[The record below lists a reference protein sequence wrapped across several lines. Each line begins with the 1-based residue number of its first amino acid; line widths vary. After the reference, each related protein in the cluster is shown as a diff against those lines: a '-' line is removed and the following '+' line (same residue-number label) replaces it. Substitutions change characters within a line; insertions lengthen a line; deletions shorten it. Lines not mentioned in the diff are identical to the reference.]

1 MSCRCKKKS
10 CKECCEAGERGPR
23 GFRGA
28 TGPTGSPGPVGT
40 GNTGSTGS
48 PGPVGTGNTGPTGP
62 TGTEGPSGIGATGPT
77 GPTGAAGPTGAT
89 GTGGPIQTLFLGLVT
104 DETITSTEGFKNLL
118 TQPITTQSGSVLDLQ
133 FDYNVS
139 SVLGSEGTSLLVF
152 YIRIDGVYTYSVG
165 STFVVTPI
173 LEDHD
178 SGVIRTRITGLAAG
192 LHSINIQWISNQA
205 GPIFQI
211 RGTDPLTSEHASLY
225 IEEKMP

>member
-28 TGPTGSPGPVGT
+28 TGPTGSPG
-40 GNTGSTGS
+40 S
-48 PGPVGTGNTGPTGP
+48 VGTGNTGPTGAV
-62 TGTEGPSGIGATGPT
+62 GTEGPSGIGATGPT
-77 GPTGAAGPTGAT
+77 GPTGATGAT
-89 GTGGPIQTLFLGLVT
+89 GPAGTTGATGAGGPIQTLFLGLLT
-104 DETITSTEGFKNLL
+104 DETVTSTDGFKNLL
-118 TQPITTQSGSVLDLQ
+118 TQPINTQPGSVLDLQ
-133 FDYNVS
+133 FDYNAS
-139 SVLGSEGTSLLVF
+139 SVIGSAGTSLLVF

-165 STFVVTPI
+165 ATFVVTAI

-178 SGVIRTRITGLAAG
+178 SGVIRTRITGLPAG